1 MSDEKRKVI
10 RLSGNFAETL
20 EEGID
25 SEIQENSETKPLTVK
40 TNDIKKGTK
49 IKSVQLGLSVGGIM
63 ADNKKGNTRLVDVK
77 GSEVGLFDEMGSVY
91 SHDIILAEIDGVW
104 KSVEH
109 TEKQLN
115 LKRQLKSMGW

>member
-49 IKSVQLGLSVGGIM
+49 IKSVQLGLSVSGIM

>member
-10 RLSGNFAETL
+10 RLSGNFVETL

-25 SEIQENSETKPLTVK
+25 SEIQENSETKCLTVK
-40 TNDIKKGTK
+40 TNDIKKGIK
-49 IKSVQLGLSVGGIM
+49 IKSVQLGVPVTGIM
-63 ADNKKGNTRLVDVK
+63 LDNKKGNTRLVDVK
-77 GSEVGLFDEMGSVY
+77 GSEVGLFDEMGSIY

-115 LKRQLKSMGW
+115 LKRQLNSMGW